1 MTICKPWVY
10 RSVNAFV
17 FPSGRPWLGR
27 MAVGCDLG
35 LLTPWD
41 RVFEF
46 RLGSDVP
53 YCLFRV
59 ACDMRVNRDDLTLHP
74 AAPITHYVTERKLT
88 FFFLFFFFPL
98 PLLLNIKVSSC
109 CFIPAFQ
116 SVSLPPSLPPSSH
129 PPDTHCTLPPPVLY
143 THALIFQFT
152 TYYSGYFIKL
162 VYDVC
167 RLLSCA
173 VASDE

>member
-116 SVSLPPSLPPSSH
+116 SVSLPPSLPLLTLLTRTVPYH
-129 PPDTHCTLPPPVLY
+129 PLYYTLTHSYFNSRL
-143 THALIFQFT
+143 T
-152 TYYSGYFIKL
+152 TVVI
-162 VYDVC
+162 
-167 RLLSCA
+167 LLN
-173 VASDE
+173 